1 MSRGIPTIFDH
12 RLYSSPME
20 RADVVQSELLSLVL
34 YGFFRNSELG
44 LVGLA

>member
-1 MSRGIPTIFDH
+1 MSRGIFTIFDH

-20 RADVVQSELLSLVL
+20 RTDVVQSELLSPIFDGL
-34 YGFFRNSELG
+34 FRNGELG